1 MASFTDATRGKRD
14 RLHCDRRAPDCAFA
28 HGEGMLTL
36 RRGRVT
42 AVRERHSGL
51 ARLEVDGRPCV
62 AYPRLTGPVA
72 LGDEVVVN
80 TQALDLGLGSGGFDV
95 LHTNLT
101 RRLQLPRSGSSRHEA
116 ALHATPGGRAPCR
129 GGSELPST
137 LAGLPVVG
145 CTLHSQVVPACAG
158 LGPGKRVAYVQVEG
172 GALPITLSDA
182 LRALRQHGLI
192 EATVAV
198 GACLD
203 GDVSCVTPAS
213 ALAWARREGFDA
225 VVCDGPG
232 VVGTG
237 SFLGHGG
244 LAVGAV
250 LWAAASLQGR
260 PILAPRV
267 SLADERER
275 HRGISHHS
283 RAVAP
288 SAATRSP
295 SPGLPASRPR
305 PASRWRSSTWRS
317 GARPAPNSP
326 SRRWG
331 AGPTRIPGFSPPP
344 SRPGGWLQGCCRE
357 ARRSDDRL

>member
-1 MASFTDATRGKRD
+1 MASFTDGRRRTRD
-14 RLHCDRRAPDCAFA
+14 PLHGGRRTPRCAFA
-28 HGEGMLTL
+28 LGEGVLTL

-42 AVRERHSGL
+42 AVRERHTGL
-51 ARLEVDGRPCV
+51 ARLDVDGRPCV

-101 RRLQLPRSGSSRHEA
+101 RGLELPPDVGAHVVKLPYTPLQAAVRHAEEDAELPR
-116 ALHATPGGRAPCR
+116 
-129 GGSELPST
+129 T

-158 LGPGKRVAYVQVEG
+158 LGPGKRIAYVQVEG
-172 GALPITLSDA
+172 GALPVTLSDA
-182 LRALRQHGLI
+182 LRALRQRGLI

-213 ALAWARREGFDA
+213 ALTWAKREGFDA
-225 VVCDGPG
+225 AVCALGPG
-232 VVGTG
+232 IVGTG
-237 SFLGHGG
+237 SFLGHGA
-244 LAVGAV
+244 LAV
-250 LWAAASLQGR
+250 AAALWTAAALQGR

-275 HRGISHHS
+275 HCGISHHA
-283 RAVAP
+283 RAVVALCGDPLTVAWPAGLEAP
-288 SAATRSP
+288 AGVAVEVVDVEEWRTVCADLPLGTMGRGAEEDPWLFAAAFAAGRLAERM
-295 SPGLPASRPR
+295 LP
-305 PASRWRSSTWRS
+305 
-317 GARPAPNSP
+317 
-326 SRRWG
+326 
-331 AGPTRIPGFSPPP
+331 
-344 SRPGGWLQGCCRE
+344 
-357 ARRSDDRL
+357 